1 MSARPRARRRTAA
14 ATALALL
21 GGIATLITTD
31 ADQALAVVEH
41 RSGFDATVL
50 GWTSWYGSYGLGD
63 QGLGWCID
71 HGLLAPDAAYGY
83 VPVAPPMDERTGAAV
98 SWVVAT
104 GELADRTGAAAIM
117 LVLHDLMGATY
128 PFGRLDV
135 DALGPA
141 NLGGFGGAEAAVL
154 DRARALKRWGLAHA
168 DLRGPYHID
177 LDADAVAPGV
187 AGEVQGALVDR
198 DGRPIGGVVVALA
211 ASGHLQDRTVVTDD
225 AGRFRTTA
233 QAIEGPNAFLARATL
248 PSPTPRILAPTRAA
262 AQRIA
267 QPSFADAMG
276 GTAFSLP
283 PSTTTTRPPTTSTPT
298 TSTPT
303 TSTPTTST
311 VPSTTTSTTLPP
323 STTSTV
329 PNSTTST
336 TVPPSTTSSV
346 PSTTTSTVPTS
357 SVPPGDSSPPA
368 IALPPPAAPQL
379 PVTGSSSA
387 PLALI
392 GLGLVI
398 SGGAVVSTARR
409 RDGRWRRRPTV

>member
-21 GGIATLITTD
+21 GGIATLVTTD
-31 ADQALAVVEH
+31 ADRALAVVEH

-154 DRARALKRWGLAHA
+154 DRARALKRWGWRTPTCAARTASTSTPTPSLPAW
-168 DLRGPYHID
+168 R
-177 LDADAVAPGV
+177 
-187 AGEVQGALVDR
+187 ERCGALVDR

-303 TSTPTTST
+303 TST
-311 VPSTTTSTTLPP
+311 VPSTTSTTVPP

>member
-1 MSARPRARRRTAA
+1 MSARPRARRRAAA
-14 ATALALL
+14 ATALAVL
-21 GGIATLITTD
+21 GGIATLVTTD
-31 ADQALAVVEH
+31 ADRALAVVEH

-83 VPVAPPMDERTGAAV
+83 VPIVPPMDERTGAAV
-98 SWVVAT
+98 SWVVAA
-104 GELADRTGAAAIM
+104 GELADRPGAAAIM

-135 DALGPA
+135 DALGLA

-168 DLRGPYHID
+168 GLRGPYRID
-177 LDADAVAPGV
+177 LEADAVASGAV
-187 AGEVQGALVDR
+187 GEVRGALVDR
-198 DGRPIGGVVVALA
+198 DGRPISGIAVALA
-211 ASGHLQDRTVVTDD
+211 ASGELQDRTVVTDD
-225 AGRFRTTA
+225 AGRFHTSAR
-233 QAIEGPNAFLARATL
+233 AIEGANAFLARATL

-276 GTAFSLP
+276 GTAFALP
-283 PSTTTTRPPTTSTPT
+283 PSTTTKHPPTTPPT
-298 TSTPT
+298 TAPPT
-303 TSTPTTST
+303 VTSTT
-311 VPSTTTSTTLPP
+311 VPSTSTST
-323 STTSTV
+323 S
-329 PNSTTST
+329 STTST
-336 TVPPSTTSSV
+336 TVPSTSTTV
-346 PSTTTSTVPTS
+346 PSTSTTPTSSTTTTATVPPSSTTPPP
-357 SVPPGDSSPPA
+357 SVPPGATSPPA

-387 PLALI
+387 PLALV

-409 RDGRWRRRPTV
+409 RDGRWRRRSTV

>member
-1 MSARPRARRRTAA
+1 
-14 ATALALL
+14 
-21 GGIATLITTD
+21 
-31 ADQALAVVEH
+31 
-41 RSGFDATVL
+41 
-50 GWTSWYGSYGLGD
+50 
-63 QGLGWCID
+63 
-71 HGLLAPDAAYGY
+71 
-83 VPVAPPMDERTGAAV
+83 
-98 SWVVAT
+98 VVAT
-104 GELADRTGAAAIM
+104 GELADRPGAAAIM

-135 DALGPA
+135 DALGLA
-141 NLGGFGGAEAAVL
+141 NLGGFGGAEVAVL

-168 DLRGPYHID
+168 DLRGPYRID

-187 AGEVQGALVDR
+187 AGEVRGALVDR

-303 TSTPTTST
+303 TST

-323 STTSTV
+323 STTSSV

>member
-21 GGIATLITTD
+21 GGIATLVTTD
-31 ADQALAVVEH
+31 ADRALAVVEH

-135 DALGPA
+135 DAMGPA

-168 DLRGPYHID
+168 DLRGPYRID

-187 AGEVQGALVDR
+187 AGEVRGALVDR

-248 PSPTPRILAPTRAA
+248 PSPTPRILAPAA
-262 AQRIA
+262 PQLAS
-267 QPSFADAMG
+267 PSPASPMRWVAP
-276 GTAFSLP
+276 AFSLP

-303 TSTPTTST
+303 TFDTHDEHGPQHHD
-311 VPSTTTSTTLPP
+311 V
-323 STTSTV
+323 
-329 PNSTTST
+329 
-336 TVPPSTTSSV
+336 
-346 PSTTTSTVPTS
+346 
-357 SVPPGDSSPPA
+357 DH
-368 IALPPPAAPQL
+368 PPPVHDEHRPQHDDVDHR
-379 PVTGSSSA
+379 P
-387 PLALI
+387 
-392 GLGLVI
+392 
-398 SGGAVVSTARR
+398 AVDDEQRPQHDDEHRPHVLRPARR
-409 RDGRWRRRPTV
+409 QLATRHRAATAGRAAATRHRVVQRALGADRARARHQRRCGRVDSAATDGRWRRRPTV